1 MSTQRKAA
9 DVPVDDVLQAL
20 SLAPGL
26 PLAPD
31 DEAVVPPGPETK
43 PDSLLDR
50 VLRSHPALTREEAIA
65 DILEFGGDPFF
76 DAGVI
81 HAWRRSGQPAYER
94 TPIEPDGEALLNLA
108 MHGMEAGDSDATGK
122 PTAGE

>member
-1 MSTQRKAA
+1 MSTERRSAG
-9 DVPVDDVLQAL
+9 VPVDDVLQAL
-20 SLAPGL
+20 SLAPVL

-31 DEAVVPPGPETK
+31 EEAVVPPEPEIK
-43 PDSLLDR
+43 PNSMLAR
-50 VLRSHPALTREEAIA
+50 VLRSHPGLTPEEASEMLIA
-65 DILEFGGDPFF
+65 FGSHPDL
-76 DAGVI
+76 DVGVI

-108 MHGMEAGDSDATGK
+108 MHGMEAGESDATGK

>member
-1 MSTQRKAA
+1 MSTERKFAGA
-9 DVPVDDVLQAL
+9 PLDELRQSVSL
-20 SLAPGL
+20 SPGL

-31 DEAVVPPGPETK
+31 DEAVVPPEPEIN
-43 PDSLLDR
+43 PDSMLAR

-65 DILEFGGDPFF
+65 DIIEFGGDPFL
-76 DAGVI
+76 DVGVI